1 MPPDLNAASDRLS
14 DPYSVLRQ
22 QIQDSLQKAEAQK
35 NQLKSS
41 GHRYSI
47 ANLILSAAATLIVGG
62 SAIIDDPL
70 LGNWRFTAS
79 IASFCTL
86 GAAIAAGIR
95 KQIASPELLLE
106 SGECVAKL
114 RDLKIETIPEAYD
127 LEAVNE
133 AYRYI
138 LAEFAQVDY

>member
-1 MPPDLNAASDRLS
+1 MPPDLNTVADGSS
-14 DPYSVLRQ
+14 DPYSALRHQ
-22 QIQDSLQKAEAQK
+22 VQHSLQKAEAQK

-47 ANLILSAAATLIVGG
+47 ATLVLSGVATLVAGA
-62 SAIIDDPL
+62 SAISGNPV
-70 LGNWRFTAS
+70 LGNWRLTTS

-95 KQIASPELLLE
+95 KQTASPERLLE

-133 AYRYI
+133 AYRHI
-138 LAEFAQVDY
+138 LAEFARVDC